1 MPEHLTF
8 GQAIKEFPKECRT
21 VLEFWGYSD
30 FLGVTNENLLYAAL
44 QWLFIHVFYL
54 QKRYEDRDPIR
65 WLLEEVKKALVAE
78 AAGLKPGKGVADASL

>member
-8 GQAIKEFPKECRT
+8 EQAIVEFPRECKT

-30 FLGVTNENLLYAAL
+30 FLGVTAENLIYAAL

-54 QKRYEDRDPIR
+54 QKRYEDQDALR
-65 WLLEEVKKALVAE
+65 WLLEKVRSALVAE
-78 AAGLKPGKGVADASL
+78 DAGLKPGKEKDDAD